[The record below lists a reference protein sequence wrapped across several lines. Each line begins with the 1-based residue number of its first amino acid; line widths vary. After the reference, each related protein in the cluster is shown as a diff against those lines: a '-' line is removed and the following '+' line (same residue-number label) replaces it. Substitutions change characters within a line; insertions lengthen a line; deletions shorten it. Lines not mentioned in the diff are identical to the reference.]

1 MKVTI
6 KAIVIAVSLFALAGC
21 ASQSDN
27 AAAPTHSPS
36 VAPSENA
43 AISPVVLP
51 NCILS
56 QLSIIDGRDG
66 VALGN
71 IGVDGIAFKNVSET
85 ACQLYGYP
93 NLQMLDAAGN
103 RITTHLNK
111 GTSYTVQAMPEE
123 LITLLPG
130 GEAMFDLGYSDSTG
144 YGNLKCPTS
153 VQQEIMP
160 PGSDKPIIVKWNM
173 DPYGGS
179 IPKLHCGEVTVSP
192 VYAPP
197 GH

>member
-1 MKVTI
+1 M
-6 KAIVIAVSLFALAGC
+6 G
-21 ASQSDN
+21 
-27 AAAPTHSPS
+27 H
-36 VAPSENA
+36 
-43 AISPVVLP
+43 
-51 NCILS
+51 
-56 QLSIIDGRDG
+56 
-66 VALGN
+66 
-71 IGVDGIAFKNVSET
+71 IGDDGISFKNVST
-85 ACQLYGYP
+85 TSCTMKGYP

-144 YGNLKCPTS
+144 YENLKCPTS
-153 VQQEIMP
+153 VQQEITP
-160 PGSDKPIIVKWNM
+160 PGSYKPIIVNWSM

-179 IPKLHCGEVTVSP
+179 VPNLHCGEVTVSP

-197 GH
+197 AH